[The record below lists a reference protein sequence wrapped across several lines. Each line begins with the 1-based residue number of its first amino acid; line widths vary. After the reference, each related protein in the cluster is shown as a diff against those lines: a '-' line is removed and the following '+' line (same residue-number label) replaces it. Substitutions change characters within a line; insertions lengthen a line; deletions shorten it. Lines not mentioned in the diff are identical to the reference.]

1 MSERARA
8 RARLYARKTYLLAAA
23 ALVSLF
29 FMFLLRALRLRLAR
43 MHEATETDAT

>member
-29 FMFLLRALRLRLAR
+29 FMFLLRALRLAR